1 MLQMPA
7 LVLSLVLASLYAA
20 VFILWQ
26 GRDVR
31 DLLFFWLAALIGFA
45 SGHLV
50 GTLWGFIPWTIGQVH
65 IIEATIVAVLFLVFA
80 RWLRQDK
87 KAA

>member
-7 LVLSLVLASLYAA
+7 LLTSIVLASLYAA
-20 VFILWQ
+20 VFYLWQ
-26 GRDVR
+26 GQRIR
-31 DLLFFWLAALIGFA
+31 DLVFFWLAALIGFA

-65 IIEATIVAVLFLVFA
+65 IIEATIVAILFLVLA